1 MVGVPT
7 RHGWCPHQPSV
18 AELAQVLSVGQ
29 GNGLTWA
36 NNTNSLPFHGRK
48 ITTYAN
54 AIGAATF
61 NKQMHVKRQ
70 NSFLS

>member
-1 MVGVPT
+1 VSQPAMVGVPPAMVGVPPAMVGVPPAMVGVPT

-36 NNTNSLPFHGRK
+36 NKTNYLPFHG
-48 ITTYAN
+48 
-54 AIGAATF
+54 
-61 NKQMHVKRQ
+61 
-70 NSFLS
+70 

>member
-1 MVGVPT
+1 MLVSPLAMDCVPTVVVGFPT

-36 NNTNSLPFHGRK
+36 NNTKYLPFHG
-48 ITTYAN
+48 
-54 AIGAATF
+54 
-61 NKQMHVKRQ
+61 
-70 NSFLS
+70 